1 MTLSGTGV
9 RAAAPASPYAVRT
22 RWVIGLTCV
31 AAVLLVLVMRPL
43 TGSVQ
48 SPIGLLLLTV
58 IAGASNLPNR
68 MLSPRV
74 VQISMLGTIMLAA
87 IPLGLGAGLPL
98 LGLWHV
104 PLARLET
111 PYVDGRYQLG
121 ATTIIVTAGVGYS
134 IVPFRYA
141 SPGSVELVEL
151 VW

>member
-87 IPLGLGAGLPL
+87 IPLGLAAGIPL
-98 LGLWHV
+98 LGLAHAV
-104 PLARLET
+104 AQA
-111 PYVDGRYQLG
+111 GRQAPQRMLFNAAMSSVLG
-121 ATTIIVTAGVGYS
+121 MAGV
-134 IVPFRYA
+134 PT
-141 SPGSVELVEL
+141 
-151 VW
+151 